1 MSLQVLLGAPEGGAK
16 GRIKT
21 SDGKEL
27 ELYPLRLSDLQ
38 RLQAKLGP
46 MAGWDKAEARAKLE
60 DLETI
65 LFILW
70 LAVRRNAAAKDWT
83 PEQVGDLFGIEDL
96 DALRQAIEH
105 VFESSGLTKKAAAAG
120 ATGPGSGST

>member
-1 MSLQVLLGAPEGGAK
+1 MSLQVLFGAPEGSAK
-16 GRIKT
+16 GRIRT

-38 RLQAKLGP
+38 RLQTKLGP
-46 MAGWDKAEARAKLE
+46 MAGWDKPEARAKLE

-70 LAVRRNAAAKDWT
+70 LAVRRNEAARDWT
-83 PEQVGDLFGIEDL
+83 SEQVGDLFGIEDM
-96 DALRQAIEH
+96 DALRRAIEY
-105 VFESSGLTKKAAAAG
+105 VFEISGLTKKAAAAG
-120 ATGPGSGST
+120 AAGPGSGST

>member
-21 SDGKEL
+21 ADGQEL
-27 ELYPLRLSDLQ
+27 ELYPLRLSDIQ
-38 RLQAKLGP
+38 RLKAKLGP
-46 MAGWDKAEARAKLE
+46 ITSWGTDEVKAKIE